1 MLTTFEDLAA
11 EVAHYRT
18 EYAKHKAALDALYQ
32 AWLTETQPL
41 GDAVSELKDLLA
53 DAESRLREAAL
64 NTYTATGEKKFSCG
78 IGIRV
83 TTKLAYDEAQ
93 ALEWAKSHGLALKL
107 DAKSFEKIAKADP
120 NSLTLTYT
128 GEVVNIVQVVEVPTV
143 TLPTDTAKLL
153 EA

>member
-64 NTYTATGEKKFSCG
+64 NTYAATGEKKLPCG
-78 IGIRV
+78 VGVKIATRMNYSPDD
-83 TTKLAYDEAQ
+83 AF
-93 ALEWAKSHGLALKL
+93 EWAKAHNMALQL
-107 DAKSFEKIAKADP
+107 DKTAFEKIAKASPMDFV
-120 NSLTLTYT
+120 
-128 GEVVNIVQVVEVPTV
+128 EFVEVPTA